1 MVNLVNWFRKDS
13 SDRDKKITR
22 EVEQQIVAHFN
33 KWSPR
38 ILAMPEI
45 QTLVTFDQVITFF
58 ETDRPADFTVHK
70 GVIIWQEHDEGQIL
84 GQIFL
89 DQHNLII
96 CRKDGTP
103 YGRQLVTQ
111 HLDQKLAQTFDGRNL
126 IFVRLRNKKFPNHE
140 FNQDIFS
147 QLGELW
153 RDLLTLPDVIPL
165 ITYEE
170 AITYFVS
177 NRPNDPRIKR
187 GAILRQPHSRGHHI
201 VQMFL
206 DKNNEL
212 VCDSA
217 GKPYGRQLVALKLD
231 EELLDTFGDKN
242 VIIVE

>member
-1 MVNLVNWFRKDS
+1 MVNWFRKDS

-22 EVEQQIVAHFN
+22 EDEQRIADRFN

-38 ILAMPEI
+38 ILAIPEI
-45 QTLVTFDQVITFF
+45 QTLVNFDQLMTFF

-70 GVIIWQEHDEGQIL
+70 GVIIRKEDVEGQIL
-84 GQIFL
+84 GQVFL
-89 DQHNLII
+89 DQHNRIV

-103 YGRQLVTQ
+103 YGRQLVTK
-111 HLDQKLAQTFDGRNL
+111 HLDQKLTQTFDGREL
-126 IFVRLRNKKFPNHE
+126 IFVKLRNKKLLNHE
-140 FNQDIFS
+140 FNQDIFA

-153 RDLLTLPDVIPL
+153 RDLLKLPDVIPL

-187 GAILRQPHSRGHHI
+187 GAILRKPHIQGYHI

-206 DKNNEL
+206 DKNNEV

-231 EELLDTFGDKN
+231 EELLDTFGNKN

>member
-1 MVNLVNWFRKDS
+1 MIVNWFFKDS

-22 EVEQQIVAHFN
+22 EDKQRIVAHFN
-33 KWSPR
+33 EWSPR

-45 QTLVTFDQVITFF
+45 QTLVTFDQLMTFF
-58 ETDRPADFTVHK
+58 ETDRPANFTVHK
-70 GVIIWQEHDEGQIL
+70 GVIIRQEHVEGQIL
-84 GQIFL
+84 GQVFL
-89 DQHNLII
+89 DQHNRIV

-103 YGRQLVTQ
+103 YGRQLVTK
-111 HLDQKLAQTFDGRNL
+111 HLDQKLTQTFDGREL
-126 IFVRLRNKKFPNHE
+126 IFVKLRNKKLLSHE
-140 FNQDIFS
+140 FNQDIFA

-153 RDLLTLPDVIPL
+153 RDLLTLPDIIPL

-187 GAILRQPHSRGHHI
+187 GAILRQPHPRGHHI

-206 DKNNEL
+206 DTNNEL

-231 EELLDTFGDKN
+231 EELLDTFGNKN